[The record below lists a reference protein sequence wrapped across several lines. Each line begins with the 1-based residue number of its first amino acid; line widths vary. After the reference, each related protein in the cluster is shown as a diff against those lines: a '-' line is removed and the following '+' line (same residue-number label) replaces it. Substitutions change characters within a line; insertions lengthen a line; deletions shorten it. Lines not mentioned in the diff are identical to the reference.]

1 MATLAGDFPNTQ
13 HGGDRGRRIVRDIR
27 GYIVRLAPAW
37 AAAAKQTSKKIRR
50 LGNSFEIKS
59 EYSSEPTEL
68 VYLVGNSVDWPLICP
83 SVG

>member
-1 MATLAGDFPNTQ
+1 M
-13 HGGDRGRRIVRDIR
+13 
-27 GYIVRLAPAW
+27 RLAPAW

-68 VYLVGNSVDWPLICP
+68 VYLVGNSVDWSLICP